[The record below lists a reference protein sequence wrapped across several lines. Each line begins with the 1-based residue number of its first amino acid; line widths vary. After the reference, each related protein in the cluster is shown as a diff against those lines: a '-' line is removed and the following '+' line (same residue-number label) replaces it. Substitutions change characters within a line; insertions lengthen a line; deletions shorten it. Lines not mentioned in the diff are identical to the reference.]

1 MRMSSI
7 SAAHP
12 QVRGSGDGLGEVMAP
27 NSEAATLSSTQ
38 KATSHLSS
46 RVPFVL
52 DSVAIFWC
60 EGLGRESDPSMIC
73 VALSQLKDCCNST
86 VAENSMENLWSR

>member
-1 MRMSSI
+1 MSSI

-12 QVRGSGDGLGEVMAP
+12 QVRGSGGEGMAP

-52 DSVAIFWC
+52 DSSVAIFWC
-60 EGLGRESDPSMIC
+60 EGLG
-73 VALSQLKDCCNST
+73 
-86 VAENSMENLWSR
+86 

>member
-1 MRMSSI
+1 
-7 SAAHP
+7 
-12 QVRGSGDGLGEVMAP
+12 MAP

-60 EGLGRESDPSMIC
+60 EGLGRVSEPSMIC
-73 VALSQLKDCCNST
+73 VEKECCNST
-86 VAENSMENLWSR
+86 VADLVGTYLFSRRPQPKRQKTVCCTPERF

>member
-60 EGLGRESDPSMIC
+60 EGLGRESEPRMMC
-73 VALSQLKDCCNST
+73 VLTGGMLQQQVLQT
-86 VAENSMENLWSR
+86 

>member
-12 QVRGSGDGLGEVMAP
+12 QVRGSGDGFEEEMA

-38 KATSHLSS
+38 KTTSHLSS
-46 RVPFVL
+46 RVPFVNFI
-52 DSVAIFWC
+52 V
-60 EGLGRESDPSMIC
+60 
-73 VALSQLKDCCNST
+73 
-86 VAENSMENLWSR
+86 

>member
-12 QVRGSGDGLGEVMAP
+12 QVGGSGDGFEEEMAP
-27 NSEAATLSSTQ
+27 ATLSSTQ
-38 KATSHLSS
+38 KTTSHLSS

-52 DSVAIFWC
+52 DSSVAIFWC
-60 EGLGRESDPSMIC
+60 EGLG
-73 VALSQLKDCCNST
+73 
-86 VAENSMENLWSR
+86 